1 MRPPPCLASHLGG
14 ATVSSDQ
21 VTFILINI
29 INLTFLIL
37 IVINMLNDGIST
49 HWFRSQLSELECQVE
64 NSNQRS
70 PLLQV
75 KLSLSPSFSYQNS
88 FIWSSYTSISHLHM
102 FTFTFSVIDCHGDN
116 PRWWSTTAKV
126 LPPGAPPHA
135 PARFTILPESKAQYH
150 LHIQVR
156 LLPIKHHSF

>member
-21 VTFILINI
+21 VTFILVNI

-49 HWFRSQLSELECQVE
+49 LVQVSACRAWVSSGELKPKITSASGET
-64 NSNQRS
+64 
-70 PLLQV
+70 LT
-75 KLSLSPSFSYQNS
+75 FIFT
-88 FIWSSYTSISHLHM
+88 FIWSSYTAISHLHV

-135 PARFTILPESKAQYH
+135 PARFTILPGSKAQYH

-156 LLPIKHHSF
+156 PLLNIKHHSF